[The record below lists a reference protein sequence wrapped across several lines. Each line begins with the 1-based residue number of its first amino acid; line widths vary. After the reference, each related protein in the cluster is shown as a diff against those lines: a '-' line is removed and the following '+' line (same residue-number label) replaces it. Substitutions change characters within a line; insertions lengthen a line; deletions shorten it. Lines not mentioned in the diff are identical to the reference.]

1 MVNSGIF
8 KNLEQLLKLEFCY
21 CMSSGCEYL
30 NFWLQYCHNILQTY
44 SMCEVNVGFKVLD
57 FIIHLLYS
65 IIVYDII
72 CVPY

>member
-1 MVNSGIF
+1 MLSLYQWLIQVF
-8 KNLEQLLKLEFCY
+8 LKNLEQLLKLEFCY

-57 FIIHLLYS
+57 FIIQSYY
-65 IIVYDII
+65 IA
-72 CVPY
+72 